1 MPEILVLL
9 ICHRWALH
17 LWRIEPELISEAA
30 SNDGGKHIF
39 IHTPA
44 LLVQLTSRFLMQL
57 STPEAYG
64 SCCYEAHFCLK

>member
-30 SNDGGKHIF
+30 SNDGGKQIF
-39 IHTPA
+39 NVVVSSNVSPDE
-44 LLVQLTSRFLMQL
+44 SRR
-57 STPEAYG
+57 
-64 SCCYEAHFCLK
+64 